1 MKSKKILAALV
12 VLTVVIAAVA
22 GVLLWRG
29 GTASAPDTKTETAQN
44 NAEKETINDAC
55 ELVTSQD
62 ISNVFGVDFN
72 EGRPDQAVT
81 SSDNM
86 KGGVCTFEQIND
98 GSVEGMNKAVSVRIT
113 IDNYQSVD
121 NAKKAIETTK
131 STAEVEG
138 KVYFVKTDAP
148 GIGDEAFFFQN
159 QAPAVLKSEHYLY
172 ARKGSQVVNFV
183 AVQLSGIDHDK
194 AGVALTELA
203 KKGLNKN

>member
-1 MKSKKILAALV
+1 MKSKKILAALALV
-12 VLTVVIAAVA
+12 TVIIAAIA

-29 GTASAPDTKTETAQN
+29 GTVNAPDTKTDSAQN
-44 NAEKETINDAC
+44 STETITDAC

-62 ISNVFGVDFN
+62 VANVFGVDFN

-98 GSVEGMNKAVSVRIT
+98 GSVQGLNEAVSVRIT

-131 STAEVEG
+131 STAEVDG
-138 KVYFVKTDAP
+138 KVYFVRTDVP
-148 GIGDEAFFFQN
+148 GVGDEAFFFQN
-159 QAPAVLKSEHYLY
+159 QAAPVLKSEHYLY
-172 ARKGSQVVNFV
+172 ARKGSQVVNMV
-183 AVQLSGIDHDK
+183 AVQLSGIDHAK
-194 AGVALTELA
+194 AGEALITLG
-203 KKGLNKN
+203 KKGLNKD